1 MISAKVEYISIDEQI
16 YIIKKWARNAI
27 LIIWIAAISFMLGL
41 IIYLLLSSV
50 KADQNNLMGYTANK
64 GSGQQNDEFFF
75 SDKTT
80 LVNVGLK
87 MEVMSENVVITT
99 NGSISI
105 NKIKYDQKLKKQ
117 NQIPKSGFSIKAIP
131 K

>member
-1 MISAKVEYISIDEQI
+1 MMSAKVEYISIDEQI

-27 LIIWIAAISFMLGL
+27 LIIWIAAISFMLVL
-41 IIYLLLSSV
+41 IIYLVLSSV
-50 KADQNNLMGYTANK
+50 KPDLNNLTGYTASK
-64 GSGQQNDEFFF
+64 DSGQKNDEIFF

-80 LVNVGLK
+80 LVNIGLK
-87 MEVMSENVVITT
+87 MEVMSENVTITS

-105 NKIKYDQKLKKQ
+105 NKIKYDQKLKRQ
-117 NQIPKSGFSIKAIP
+117 NQIPKPGFSIKAIP